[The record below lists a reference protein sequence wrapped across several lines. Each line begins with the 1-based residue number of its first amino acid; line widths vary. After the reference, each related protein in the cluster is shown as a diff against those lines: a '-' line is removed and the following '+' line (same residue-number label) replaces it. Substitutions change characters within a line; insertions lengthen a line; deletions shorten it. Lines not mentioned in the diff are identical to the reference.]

1 MGAVLIDTEQAY
13 WDLREYTEEAKGIAF
28 DGCHKIYVL
37 MDDEQM
43 ALMKEYGYGEDNP
56 NYLISSSQLNP
67 AEMAT
72 VAMMWFKDS
81 CGLRFIQGVY
91 SDTTIANGGWV
102 DIIAQFENNDDD
114 DEDDDDDL

>member
-1 MGAVLIDTEQAY
+1 MIDTVDAY
-13 WDLREYTEEAKGIAF
+13 WKVREFTDEAKGIAF

-56 NYLISSSQLNP
+56 NFLVSSSQLDP

-72 VAMMWFKDS
+72 VAMSWFNDS
-81 CGLRFIQGVY
+81 CGLRFIQATRSNPG
-91 SDTTIANGGWV
+91 DPNDGFV
-102 DIIAQFENNDDD
+102 DIIAQFENNE
-114 DEDDDDDL
+114 DEDDEEDEDM

>member
-1 MGAVLIDTEQAY
+1 MLDTVQAY
-13 WDLREYTEEAKGIAF
+13 YDVREYTDEAKGIAF

-56 NYLISSSQLNP
+56 NFLVSSSQLDP

-72 VAMMWFKDS
+72 VAMNWFKDS
-81 CGLRFIQGVY
+81 CGLRFIQGVRT
-91 SDTTIANGGWV
+91 DEDPNKGFF
-102 DIIAQFENNDDD
+102 DIIAQFEGNEDDD
-114 DEDDDDDL
+114 DEDEDDL